1 MPAWQNQKTHALLSN
16 MGNTKYEH
24 AVVTA
29 RQINNQEVT
38 TDTPLDFI
46 EQNIEC
52 PSTSIARANDFNN
65 TLLTTVD
72 FFFFKYQMAHKPTH
86 RFFVLFSPFSLSQNN
101 SAFLIETPRSIF
113 SFFACFFQKSLARET
128 FPRFSLELVGVV
140 ISLSSLFLLL
150 LRIIIIIIIK

>member
-1 MPAWQNQKTHALLSN
+1 

-29 RQINNQEVT
+29 HQINNQEVT

-46 EQNIEC
+46 EQNIEV

-72 FFFFKYQMAHKPTH
+72 DFFFPELFEFELESSSQDS
-86 RFFVLFSPFSLSQNN
+86 VQSNFSPNN
-101 SAFLIETPRSIF
+101 FT
-113 SFFACFFQKSLARET
+113 K
-128 FPRFSLELVGVV
+128 
-140 ISLSSLFLLL
+140 
-150 LRIIIIIIIK
+150 

>member
-1 MPAWQNQKTHALLSN
+1 MSGGPRGERPSKEFLNFLTKFKKQRTHALTHAT

-29 RQINNQEVT
+29 HQINGEQVT

-46 EQNIEC
+46 EENIEA

-72 FFFFKYQMAHKPTH
+72 DFFFPELLNFELEP
-86 RFFVLFSPFSLSQNN
+86 SS
-101 SAFLIETPRSIF
+101 
-113 SFFACFFQKSLARET
+113 QKSDQSH
-128 FPRFSLELVGVV
+128 FSQDNQSV
-140 ISLSSLFLLL
+140 
-150 LRIIIIIIIK
+150 

>member
-1 MPAWQNQKTHALLSN
+1 

-29 RQINNQEVT
+29 HQINNQEVT

-72 FFFFKYQMAHKPTH
+72 DFFFPQLFEFLELEENTSSQKSDQSN
-86 RFFVLFSPFSLSQNN
+86 FSPNN
-101 SAFLIETPRSIF
+101 FTK
-113 SFFACFFQKSLARET
+113 Q
-128 FPRFSLELVGVV
+128 VQD
-140 ISLSSLFLLL
+140 
-150 LRIIIIIIIK
+150 

>member
-1 MPAWQNQKTHALLSN
+1 

-65 TLLTTVD
+65 IFLTTVD
-72 FFFFKYQMAHKPTH
+72 DFFFPELFEFELEPDSQKSDQSN
-86 RFFVLFSPFSLSQNN
+86 FSPNN
-101 SAFLIETPRSIF
+101 LT
-113 SFFACFFQKSLARET
+113 K
-128 FPRFSLELVGVV
+128 
-140 ISLSSLFLLL
+140 
-150 LRIIIIIIIK
+150 